1 MVAVLSRDAERF
13 VAAPPEN
20 VFLFLLHGSDAG
32 MVRERALALIA
43 RRVDDRHDPF
53 QFVELSGDAVSADP
67 LTLLDEANTTPLF
80 GGRRAILVETGAK
93 SVLPAV
99 TSLVSAPP
107 AACTV
112 VLTAGALRKDAPL
125 RKLVEGAKEGAGIEC
140 LPDSEQDIHAL
151 VDRSLLEANLVAS
164 PEARALL
171 LAALGEDRLMSR
183 AELAKLILYMHGRE
197 HVEAADV
204 EAIVAHASSIA
215 SDRVVAAAFAGEA
228 GATLD
233 AYFAQGGDAG
243 ALLFGAMRYALALH
257 RARLTMEREGGR
269 TDAGVTTLFRAGF
282 GFMHRALMEEQLK
295 GWSSA
300 RLGALIE
307 PLREAQTRARANAAS
322 AQMEAERALW
332 RVARAARA
340 PKSAPARR

>member
-1 MVAVLSRDAERF
+1 MVAVSGREAERF
-13 VAAPPEN
+13 VASPPEN
-20 VFLFLLHGSDAG
+20 IFLFLVHGADAG
-32 MVRERALALIA
+32 MVRERALSIVGK
-43 RRVDDRHDPF
+43 RVDDRHDPF
-53 QFVELSGDAVSADP
+53 QFVELSGDTVASDP

-93 SVLPAV
+93 SVIPAV

-112 VLTAGALRKDAPL
+112 VLTASALKKDAPL
-125 RKLVEGAKEGAGIEC
+125 RKLVEGAKQGAGIEC
-140 LPDSEQDIHAL
+140 LPDTEQDIHAL
-151 VDRSLLEANLVAS
+151 VDRTLREANLVAT

-183 AELAKLILYMHGRE
+183 AELAKLVLYMHGRE

-215 SDRVVAAAFAGEA
+215 SDRVVAAAFAGDA
-228 GATLD
+228 GETLD

-243 ALLFGAMRYALALH
+243 AVLFGALRYAVALH
-257 RARLTMEREGGR
+257 RARLTIERESGR
-269 TDAGVTTLFRAGF
+269 TDAGVTALFRAGF

-295 GWSSA
+295 AWTSP
-300 RLGALIE
+300 RLAALIE

-332 RVARAARA
+332 RVAKAAR
-340 PKSAPARR
+340 RR

>member
-1 MVAVLSRDAERF
+1 MVAVSHRDAERF
-13 VAAPPEN
+13 VASPPES
-20 VFLFLLHGSDAG
+20 VFLFLIHGSDAG
-32 MVRERALALIA
+32 MVRERALAIVTQ
-43 RRVDDRHDPF
+43 RVDDRRDPF

-93 SVLPAV
+93 SVIPAV
-99 TSLVSAPP
+99 ASLIAAPP
-107 AACTV
+107 VACTI
-112 VLTAGALRKDAPL
+112 VLTAGALKKDAPL
-125 RKLVEGAKEGAGIEC
+125 RKLVEGAKQGAGLEC
-140 LPDSEQDIHAL
+140 LPDTEQHIHAL
-151 VDRSLLEANLVAS
+151 VDRTLLEANLVAT

-183 AELAKLILYMHGRE
+183 AELSKLVLYVHGRE

-215 SDRVVAAAFAGEA
+215 SDRVVAAAFAGRA
-228 GATLD
+228 GETLD

-243 ALLFGAMRYALALH
+243 ALLFGALRYALALH
-257 RARLTMEREGGR
+257 RARLAMEREGGR
-269 TDAGVTTLFRAGF
+269 ADAGVTALYRAGF

-295 GWSSA
+295 SWTSA

-307 PLREAQTRARANAAS
+307 PLRDAQTRARANANI

-332 RVARAARA
+332 RVARAAGKR
-340 PKSAPARR
+340 

>member
-1 MVAVLSRDAERF
+1 MVAVPSRDAERF
-13 VAAPPEN
+13 VASPPEG
-20 VFLFLLHGSDAG
+20 VFLFLIHGSDAG
-32 MVRERALALIA
+32 MVRERALSVIGK
-43 RRVDDRHDPF
+43 RVDDRHDPF

-67 LTLLDEANTTPLF
+67 LTLLDEANTRALF

-93 SVLPAV
+93 SVIPAI
-99 TSLVSAPP
+99 TSLISAPP
-107 AACTV
+107 VDCTV
-112 VLTAGALRKDAPL
+112 VLTAGALKKDAPL
-125 RKLVEGAKEGAGIEC
+125 RKLVEGAKQGAGVEC
-140 LPDSEQDIHAL
+140 LPDTEQDIHAL

-183 AELAKLILYMHGRE
+183 AEIAKLILYMHGRE

-215 SDRVVAAAFAGEA
+215 SDRVVASAFGGDA

-257 RARLTMEREGGR
+257 RAKLAIEREGGR
-269 TDAGVTTLFRAGF
+269 TDAGVTSLYRAGF
-282 GFMHRALMEEQLK
+282 GFMHRALMEEQLRS
-295 GWSSA
+295 WNAS

-307 PLREAQTRARANAAS
+307 LLREAQTRARANASS
-322 AQMEAERALW
+322 AQMEAERVLW
-332 RVARAARA
+332 RVAKAVG
-340 PKSAPARR
+340 RRR

>member
-1 MVAVLSRDAERF
+1 MVAVPHKDAEKF
-13 VAAPPEN
+13 VASPPEN
-20 VFLFLLHGSDAG
+20 IFLFLVHGADAG
-32 MVRERALALIA
+32 MVRERALAIVGK
-43 RRVDDRHDPF
+43 RVGDRHDPF
-53 QFVELSGDAVSADP
+53 QFVELSGDAVAADP

-93 SVLPAV
+93 SVAGAV
-99 TSLVSAPP
+99 TSLISAPP

-112 VLTAGALRKDAPL
+112 VLTAGALKKDAPL
-125 RKLVEGAKEGAGIEC
+125 RKLVEGAKQGAAIEC
-140 LPDSEQDIHAL
+140 LPDTEQDIHAL
-151 VDRSLLEANLVAS
+151 VDRTLREANLIAT

-183 AELAKLILYMHGRE
+183 AELAKLVLYMHGRE
-197 HVEAADV
+197 HIEASDV

-228 GATLD
+228 GETLD

-243 ALLFGAMRYALALH
+243 SVLFGALRYAITLH
-257 RARLTMEREGGR
+257 RARLAMEREGGR
-269 TDAGVTTLFRAGF
+269 PDAGFTVLYRAGF
-282 GFMHRALMEEQLK
+282 GFMHRALMEEQLRA
-295 GWSSA
+295 WTSA

-307 PLREAQTRARANAAS
+307 PLRDAQTRARANAAS

-332 RVARAARA
+332 RVAKAAR
-340 PKSAPARR
+340 RR